1 MKLSF
6 QTVCIIFGV
15 TLVHL
20 IIIATLSPMGSEGE
34 RLFGPVPDLVVGEGP
49 AEETIDADGTESQPI
64 HDGRSSHLAPRPDA
78 APPTPVELPV
88 DLPARRREEAA
99 APVTPPADPVAATR
113 PAPQAPRS

>member
-20 IIIATLSPMGSEGE
+20 ILIATLSPVGSEGE
-34 RLFGPVPDLVVGEGP
+34 ALFGPVPDLVVEEFASGETEVTTGTVTDPLRESRDP
-49 AEETIDADGTESQPI
+49 AVT
-64 HDGRSSHLAPRPDA
+64 PRPDA
-78 APPTPVELPV
+78 VPATPGELPV

-99 APVTPPADPVAATR
+99 LPVTPPSDPVAATR
-113 PAPQAPRS
+113 PAPRAPRS